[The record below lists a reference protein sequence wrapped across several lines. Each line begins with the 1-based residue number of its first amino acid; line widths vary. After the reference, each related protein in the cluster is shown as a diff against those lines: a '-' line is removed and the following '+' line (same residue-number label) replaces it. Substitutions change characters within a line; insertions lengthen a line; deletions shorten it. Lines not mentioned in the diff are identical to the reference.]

1 MIAAMVNIVSH
12 RNRETELSGFDVG
25 GLLNCAN
32 GSSRTSQKRL
42 ESVQALFLTSRLMM
56 NSGLSLSMLKYL
68 WSHPSAGIAINT
80 SAIDV
85 KISRHILGASLLKIR
100 HRLKPKL
107 LASVLGTLLL
117 STLLDSV

>member
-42 ESVQALFLTSRLMM
+42 